1 MKSTPG
7 NRTLQARCVSLFAA
21 IAFAIVPLYALGH
34 IHHVTDETAIDS
46 ASGSHQPGS
55 FCLICRLAHDRA
67 VKETS
72 AEVPTRL
79 ALAGS
84 AESPLAFWPDRG
96 SAGPLTSRGPP
107 SFS

>member
-1 MKSTPG
+1 MKSTPRNTIVRALG
-7 NRTLQARCVSLFAA
+7 VSLFAA

-34 IHHVTDETAIDS
+34 IHHVPDPVAFDAPS
-46 ASGSHQPGS
+46 GPHQSGSL
-55 FCLICRLAHDRA
+55 CLICRLAHDPA
-67 VKETS
+67 VKEASAQSTS
-72 AEVPTRL
+72 NL

-84 AESPLAFWPDRG
+84 AETPFAVWPDRG